1 MVNFLDVTFDLSTGK
16 YKPYRKPNDDPLYIN
31 KHSNHPPSILRQLPT
46 SINKRISTLSSDK
59 QTFEDA
65 APAYQNALGHSN
77 FSHKLEYTPHETQRP
92 RRNRQRNVIWFN
104 PPFSKNVKTNIARSF
119 LHLVDTHFPAGHKLH
134 KIFNRNTVKVSYSC
148 MNNVRSIITSH
159 NTRIIRKSQTQVT
172 GVDNWNC
179 RNKEACPLQN
189 KCTNKDI
196 VYKATISTSNANDTR
211 HYIGMTSSTFKERYR
226 NHIKSFTHK
235 KYSNETELSKH
246 IWHLKQNKTDFT
258 IKWSIIKKSISY
270 TGGSKRC
277 NLCLEEKL
285 NILKEKDNCLLN
297 KRSEIISA
305 CQHKNRFQVKSLNKE
320 RNACYFNDNTPTF
333 PP

>member
-1 MVNFLDVTFDLSTGK
+1 MARKTSVYADDGLAIIKNKSARLADKTRKELHKAFEQFGLKITAESKLHVVNFLDVTFDLSTGK

-77 FSHKLEYTPHETQRP
+77 FSHKLEYTPHETRP
-92 RRNRQRNVIWFN
+92 PCRNRQRNAIWFN
-104 PPFSKNVKTNIARSF
+104 PPFSKIT
-119 LHLVDTHFPAGHKLH
+119 
-134 KIFNRNTVKVSYSC
+134 
-148 MNNVRSIITSH
+148 IITNH
-159 NTRIIRKSQTQVT
+159 NTRIIRKNQTQVIST
-172 GVDNWNC
+172 DNCNC
-179 RNKEACPLQN
+179 RNKEIQTKQN
-189 KCTNKDI
+189 FRNTFG
-196 VYKATISTSNANDTR
+196 T
-211 HYIGMTSSTFKERYR
+211 YI
-226 NHIKSFTHK
+226 
-235 KYSNETELSKH
+235 
-246 IWHLKQNKTDFT
+246 KQNKTDFT
-258 IKWSIIKKSISY
+258 IKWSIIKKPISC

-285 NILKEKDNCLLN
+285 NILKEKDNWLLN

-305 CQHKNRFQVKSLNKE
+305 CQHKNRFQLKSLKKE

>member
-1 MVNFLDVTFDLSTGK
+1 M
-16 YKPYRKPNDDPLYIN
+16 
-31 KHSNHPPSILRQLPT
+31 
-46 SINKRISTLSSDK
+46 
-59 QTFEDA
+59 
-65 APAYQNALGHSN
+65 
-77 FSHKLEYTPHETQRP
+77 PHETQRP

-104 PPFSKNVKTNIARSF
+104 SPFSKNVKTNIARSF
-119 LHLVDTHFPAGHKLH
+119 LHLVDTHFPAGYKVH

-148 MNNVRSIITSH
+148 MNNVRSIMTNH

-172 GVDNWNC
+172 SAGTCNC
-179 RNKEACPLQN
+179 RNKKACPLQN
-189 KCTNKDI
+189 KCMNKDI
-196 VYKATISTSNANDTR
+196 VYKATISTSNANDTK

-226 NHIKSFTHK
+226 NHIKFLHTKNIQTKRSFRNTFGG
-235 KYSNETELSKH
+235 
-246 IWHLKQNKTDFT
+246 LKQNKTDFT
-258 IKWSIIKKSISY
+258 IKWSITKKSISY

-320 RNACYFNDNTPTF
+320 RNVCYFNDNTP
-333 PP
+333 PPPVSSLSIKTAHMFSKLFTT